1 MVAGK
6 FYPCPFTDRDFFCVT
21 MSRAEMRSISERNR
35 KPGTANVFAENGF
48 AVSMEM
54 GTFPSGECR
63 RNERNR
69 GEISRGRGRVKS
81 KEAKNV
87 QESINRS
94 ELRGT

>member
-1 MVAGK
+1 
-6 FYPCPFTDRDFFCVT
+6 
-21 MSRAEMRSISERNR
+21 MRSISERNR